1 VIAPVVLLV
10 LALWCLVA
18 ALRWRHRTLYPA
30 PAWARVEP
38 GRGHDVYELA
48 YLAGGPVRVVD
59 TAVVTL
65 AARGI
70 VTVDTDHRVRLEFD
84 LTEHPVED
92 AIATTLRR
100 TGPIGLS
107 ALRSRLTSRSPVTG
121 IGDRLAAGGLLVEP
135 AAAQRLA
142 DTGWTA
148 LMLAGAGVLAGLI
161 MPVGTGLLALDLMAL
176 LAAAAIGLWP
186 RRTTEAGRRRLT
198 ALRAAPDTLAV
209 QVAVRGLAAV
219 TDPLLRRALRD
230 ADDAWPAA

>member
-1 VIAPVVLLV
+1 MIAPVVLFV
-10 LALWCLVA
+10 FTVWCLVA

-30 PAWARVEP
+30 GTWVEP
-38 GRGHDVYELA
+38 GRRHDVYELA

-70 VTVDTDHRVRLEFD
+70 VTVSADHLVRLEFD
-84 LTEHPVED
+84 LTEHPVEE

-107 ALRSRLTSRSPVTG
+107 ALRSRLIARSPVTG
-121 IGDRLAAGGLLVEP
+121 IGDRLSADGLLVEP
-135 AAAQRLA
+135 VAAQRLA

-148 LMLAGAGVLAGLI
+148 LVLAGAGVFAGMI
-161 MPVGTGLLALDLMAL
+161 APATTGLLALDLTAL
-176 LAAAAIGLWP
+176 LAAAAVGLWP